1 MLAERVKHHKVIS
14 GTERKQAEG
23 EVFYFPIKGGVV
35 KRRISR
41 PTVKLSLKIAE
52 AFFRALFK
60 VLIRY
65 EVRGKENLPR
75 DGAVIAVCN
84 HLHLLDPVLH
94 ILSILPR
101 DSIFMAKE
109 ELFQYFPI
117 PLFRILMDIAE
128 AFPVRRRGT
137 PEERQQAIDY
147 AVKVLQAGMVFGIY
161 PEGTRSK
168 TGQLKEA
175 YHGCAQIALRTGAP
189 LIPVGIWGT
198 EKLKGLGWLKRPK
211 VVVNFGKPF
220 TLPPVDGEVT
230 ERRLKELTE
239 YIMSKLAGVLPPEYR
254 GRYQPC

>member
-1 MLAERVKHHKVIS
+1 MIAEWFKGQKVA
-14 GTERKQAEG
+14 TRERRKPMEE
-23 EVFYFPIKGGVV
+23 EVYYFPIKGGVV

-41 PTVKLSLKIAE
+41 PTLKVSLKIAE

-65 EVRGKENLPR
+65 EVRGKENLPA
-75 DGAVIAVCN
+75 DGAIIAVCN

-109 ELFQYFPI
+109 ELFQYFPV

-137 PEERQQAIDY
+137 IEERQQAVEYSI
-147 AVKVLQAGMVFGIY
+147 KVLQAGMVFGIY

-175 YHGCAQIALRTGAP
+175 YHGCALIALRTGAP

-198 EKLKGLGWLKRPK
+198 EKLKGIGWLRRPK

-220 TLPPVDGEVT
+220 TLPPVQGEAS
-230 ERRLKELTE
+230 ERKLKELTE
-239 YIMSKLAGVLPPEYR
+239 YIMGKLASVLPPEYR

>member
-1 MLAERVKHHKVIS
+1 MIAEWFKGQKVA
-14 GTERKQAEG
+14 TRERQKLLEG
-23 EVFYFPIKGGVV
+23 EVYYFPIKGGVV

-65 EVRGKENLPR
+65 EVRGKENLPP
-75 DGAVIAVCN
+75 DGAIIAVCN

-109 ELFQYFPI
+109 ELFRYFPV

-128 AFPVRRRGT
+128 AFPVRRKGT
-137 PEERQQAIDY
+137 LEERQQAIEY
-147 AVKVLQAGMVFGIY
+147 SIKVLQAGMAFGIY
-161 PEGTRSK
+161 PEGTRSR
-168 TGQLKEA
+168 TCQLKEA
-175 YHGCAQIALRTGAP
+175 YHGCALIALRTGAP

-220 TLPPVDGEVT
+220 TLPPVEGEVS
-230 ERRLKELTE
+230 EGKLQELTE
-239 YIMSKLAGVLPPEYR
+239 YIMRKLAGVLPPEYR